1 MNFCPCPKCAAAAG
15 NGEPGAGRV
24 VGPARPEGSVGGNA
38 LSDYASRNFKEEITG
53 RVIKIQRERAV
64 VGVALIAKDK
74 RFGQGNRSQEISTYI
89 VRPYSV
95 SELESPWRRLL
106 PSPEADVSAPWVD
119 VWVVN
124 FGAAS
129 IPDLVRLLDGLIPNL
144 KTDMPKSN
152 DGRVDRIITRGG
164 RAILDGRL

>member
-1 MNFCPCPKCAAAAG
+1 MLRSEAERCG
-15 NGEPGAGRV
+15 NQGGATCR
-24 VGPARPEGSVGGNA
+24 PAWPQGSVGGNA
-38 LSDYASRNFKEEITG
+38 LSDYASRNFKEEVAG
-53 RVIKIQRERAV
+53 RIIKIQRERAAV
-64 VGVALIAKDK
+64 RVAPIAEGKC
-74 RFGQGNRSQEISTYI
+74 FTQGNRSQEISTCI

-95 SELESPWRRLL
+95 NKLESLWRRFL
-106 PSPEADVSAPWVD
+106 PSPEADVSGPWVD